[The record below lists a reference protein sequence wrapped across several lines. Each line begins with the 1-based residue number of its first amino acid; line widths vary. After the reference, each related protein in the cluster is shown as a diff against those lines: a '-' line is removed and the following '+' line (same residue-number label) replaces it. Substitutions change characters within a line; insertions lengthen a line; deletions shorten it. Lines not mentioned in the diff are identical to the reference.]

1 MARDSWGEPDFV
13 SGHPALDFLNTV
25 ADTGRTRGI
34 NKLADWAAVR
44 TWAVTAGLLS
54 EAELERFV
62 EAGRG
67 EGADELTALLELR
80 ETAYGAMLHL
90 TGRGE
95 DPDAVTTLEQHIR
108 DAIARGNFEIRDR
121 QLGWRPNPET
131 PQRWS
136 DAVALAFEALLRS
149 GDMDRVRQCG
159 RCTWFFIDRGRGRG
173 RRWCDMRT
181 CGNRAK
187 AEAFRKR

>member
-1 MARDSWGEPDFV
+1 MWGEADFV
-13 SGHPALDFLNTV
+13 AGHPALDFLNTV
-25 ADTGRTRGI
+25 ADTGRTRDI
-34 NKLADWAAVR
+34 SKLADWAAVQC
-44 TWAVTAGLLS
+44 WAVGARLVS
-54 EAELERFV
+54 EAELGRFLEV
-62 EAGRG
+62 GSG
-67 EGADELTALLELR
+67 DGADELAALLRLR

-90 TGRGE
+90 TGR
-95 DPDAVTTLEQHIR
+95 DANPDAVRTLEQCIR
-108 DAIARGNFEIRDR
+108 AAIARGIFAVDDR
-121 QLGWRPNPET
+121 QLRWRPNAET

-136 DAVALAFEALLRS
+136 DAVALAFEALLRC
-149 GDMDRVRQCG
+149 GDLDRVRQCD